1 MDSADGAR
9 HVFIADAVHTFHH
22 GRAKHLPR
30 AIVVRGS
37 RIERFADPEARH
49 ERRIWSG
56 LTVHD
61 LRGHVVIPGLFD
73 AHNHQPTAA
82 RDVGQ
87 VRVAHARNVDDLL
100 AALAEAATRQPAGG
114 WITTEHAL
122 TVSQLGRRELPS
134 AEELDV
140 VTPGSPAAVRFGAHT
155 MALNSLALA
164 ESGIAAMAGN
174 PRDGVIDRDPATG
187 RALGPIREYG
197 AIAMVLDKLRKPLAG
212 ESASSMRLTQRK
224 YARTGITSVRV
235 PGLRPGDLAVYQSL
249 LRSDGRLGTR
259 VFGGPRLDPTH
270 AHADK
275 LALIRSWEAVT
286 GFGSEWLRLDAV
298 KIFVDGGFET
308 SLHGP
313 THLFLEVAELEELV
327 GCAVGRGWSVACH
340 AVSRE
345 AIDLTL
351 DAFERI
357 SESVAECPR
366 LVIEHGFFA
375 TPQQLERAARIGV
388 WLSTQPAV
396 AYMDAELIR
405 GNLPSRVVEQS
416 FPLASALARNVM
428 CALGSDWNAT
438 PGSDQRPFDPLQT
451 VRTAVTRMCADGSV
465 LALGEA
471 ISVDVAFYLHTR
483 APAQLVGAEDLGGL
497 WKGSIADF
505 IALDGDPLADVHD
518 GKVVATVLGGQRLS
532 D

>member
-1 MDSADGAR
+1 MDSAVEAR

-22 GRAKHLPR
+22 GRAERLPC
-30 AIVVRGS
+30 AIVTRGN
-37 RIERFADPEARH
+37 RIERFVDPEARH
-49 ERRIWSG
+49 ERRVWSG

-61 LRGHVVIPGLFD
+61 LRGHVLIPGLFD

-82 RDVGQ
+82 RDAGQ
-87 VRVAHARNVDDLL
+87 VRVAHARSLDDLL
-100 AALAEAATRQPAGG
+100 AALAEAAARQPAGS

-122 TVSQLGRRELPS
+122 TISQLGRSDLPG
-134 AEELDV
+134 ADVLDAA
-140 VTPGSPAAVRFGAHT
+140 TRGYPTAVRFGAHT

-164 ESGIAAMAGN
+164 ESGIAALTGN
-174 PRDGVIDRDPATG
+174 PRDGVVDRDQVTG

-197 AIAMVLDKLRKPLAG
+197 AIAMVLDQVRKPLPEEAI
-212 ESASSMRLTQRK
+212 SSMRLTQRE

-235 PGLRPGDLAVYQSL
+235 PGLRSGDLGVYQSL
-249 LRSDGRLGTR
+249 LRSDGWLGTR

-270 AHADK
+270 AHAAK

-286 GFGSEWLRLDAV
+286 GFGSEWLKVDAV

-313 THLFLEVAELEELV
+313 THLFLDAAKLEELV
-327 GCAVGRGWSVACH
+327 SCAVGRGWSVACH
-340 AVSRE
+340 AVSQE
-345 AIDLTL
+345 AIELTL
-351 DAFERI
+351 DAFEKV
-357 SESVAECPR
+357 SEEFADCPP

-375 TPQQLERAARIGV
+375 TRQQLEHAARLGV

-405 GNLPSRVVEQS
+405 GSLPSRVVDRS
-416 FPLASALARNVM
+416 FPLASALAQNVM

-438 PGSDQRPFDPLQT
+438 PGSEQRPFDPLLSI
-451 VRTAVTRMCADGSV
+451 RTSVTRVCADGSV
-465 LALGEA
+465 LAPDEA
-471 ISVDVAFYLHTR
+471 ISVDMALYLHTR
-483 APAQLVGAEDLGGL
+483 APAQLVGADDLGGL
-497 WKGSIADF
+497 WEGAVADF
-505 IALDGDPLADVHD
+505 VALDGDLLTDLHD
-518 GKVVATVLGGQRLS
+518 GKVVATVLGGQLLP